1 MDINLHPTIMM
12 KQVLA
17 KLNPR
22 TIKLTGCLLIEYWV
36 SVALKDELP
45 TTNVGLTKYL

>member
-1 MDINLHPTIMM
+1 MM
-12 KQVLA
+12 K
-17 KLNPR
+17 
-22 TIKLTGCLLIEYWV
+22 LTLVTGIFKRLGCLLIEYWA